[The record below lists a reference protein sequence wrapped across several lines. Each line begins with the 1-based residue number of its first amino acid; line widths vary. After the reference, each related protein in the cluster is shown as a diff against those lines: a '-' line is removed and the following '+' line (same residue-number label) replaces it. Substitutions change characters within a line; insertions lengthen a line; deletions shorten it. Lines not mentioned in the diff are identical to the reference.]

1 MQLSGQKAFS
11 SPWPRV
17 DEALEGF
24 GGRQPREGLEFIAKG
39 LIAFR
44 VAGLN
49 IRTLG
54 LRTQAFE
61 VGFQDLFTARTE
73 VCKASGTG
81 FRV

>member
-24 GGRQPREGLEFIAKG
+24 GGRQPIAKG